1 MEFYV
6 GGIVHDGIIRRGNYT
21 RWNVTQV
28 ESYKVESYRWNQG
41 LLLFMSQHTLKKE
54 RSNTCPK
61 YIKGRQLCFNG
72 MLRARFY
79 TKSSANY
86 VSTECFVPDFTPKG
100 AQTMTFSLDLKVKK
114 SIFGFK

>member
-1 MEFYV
+1 MVEFYV

-54 RSNTCPK
+54 RSNTGPK

-86 VSTECFVPDFTPKG
+86 VSTECFVLDFTPKG
-100 AQTMTFSLDLKVKK
+100 AQMT
-114 SIFGFK
+114 G